1 MQYQNEAPVPGYQC
15 QMAFIAEQL
24 LRGALQSPDKAYTSN
39 FRNNMA
45 PVFASTG
52 FALMPFQ
59 YFPFDEFAKSKDT
72 GLDELFTRALN
83 GDAITEADFPS
94 IKCAACKV
102 AAWTLAGL
110 IVAAGAVALSTLV
123 EGSAIVIGLAS
134 FAGVST
140 TAALAFAK
148 TLGSAV
154 TAGVGEVVKAI
165 CGWVGLCTP

>member
-1 MQYQNEAPVPGYQC
+1 
-15 QMAFIAEQL
+15 MAFIAEQL
-24 LRGALQSPDKAYTSN
+24 LRGVLQSPDKAYISN

-59 YFPFDEFAKSKDT
+59 YFPFDKFAKSTDV

-83 GDAITEADFPS
+83 GDAITAADFPS

-102 AAWTLAGL
+102 SAWALAGL
-110 IVAAGAVALSTLV
+110 IVAAGAAALSTLV

-134 FAGVST
+134 FAGVSPAT
-140 TAALAFAK
+140 ALAFA
-148 TLGSAV
+148 TSLGGAI
-154 TAGVGEVVKAI
+154 AGGVGSVVQAI
-165 CGWVGLCTP
+165 CDWVGLCTE